1 MEGKIFYYK
10 DIYAQERMQF
20 LQENDSV
27 PLLNITQCFFV
38 KNERGIAQEC
48 TTLKNNKATKA

>member
-1 MEGKIFYYK
+1 MKDKIFYYK
-10 DIYAQERMQF
+10 EVYAKERMLF

-27 PLLNITQCFFV
+27 PLLNITQCFFM

-48 TTLKNNKATKA
+48 TTL